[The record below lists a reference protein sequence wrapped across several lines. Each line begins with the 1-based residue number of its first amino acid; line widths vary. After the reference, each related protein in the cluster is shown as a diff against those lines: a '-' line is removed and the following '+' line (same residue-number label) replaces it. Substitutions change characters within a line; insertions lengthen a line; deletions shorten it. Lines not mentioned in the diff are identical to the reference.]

1 MHILGYRVPALLPP
15 GMLVALLLALV
26 VFLVVRHRSSPARGL
41 LAAVLTA
48 WTGMVLLATLAPQR
62 LGAIQI
68 ERHGQRVCAVLPHL
82 SPWGA
87 LHDDQR
93 LLNVLLFIPLG
104 ALVFVFHRHAAVR
117 VAAMVV
123 VLPIVIETVQYA
135 FRSLNR
141 ACDGTD
147 VIDNWMG
154 LTIGLAIGLVYA
166 VPLWAARKLHRQS
179 RARVNAA

>member
-15 GMLVALLLALV
+15 GMLVVLLLAGV
-26 VFLVVRHRSSPARGL
+26 VFLVVRHRASRARGL
-41 LAAVLTA
+41 LSAVLTV

-87 LHDDQR
+87 LQDDQR

-104 ALVFVFHRHAAVR
+104 ALVFVFHRRAAAR
-117 VAAMVV
+117 VAVMAAM
-123 VLPIVIETVQYA
+123 LPFLIEAVQYSV
-135 FRSLNR
+135 RSLNR

-147 VIDNWMG
+147 VVDNWMG
-154 LTIGLAIGLVYA
+154 LTIGLAIGLVFA
-166 VPLWAARKLHRQS
+166 VPLWAARKILRQS
-179 RARVNAA
+179 RARAKAA

>member
-26 VFLVVRHRSSPARGL
+26 VYLVVRRRGHSSRAWL
-41 LAAVLTA
+41 SALLTA

-68 ERHGQRVCAVLPHL
+68 ARHGRRYCAVLPHL

-87 LHDDQR
+87 LQDDQR

-123 VLPIVIETVQYA
+123 VLPIVIETVQYVVV
-135 FRSLNR
+135 SLHR

-147 VIDNWMG
+147 VVDNWM
-154 LTIGLAIGLVYA
+154 GLAIGLVIGLAVA
-166 VPLWAARKLHRQS
+166 VPVWAVRKLRRQL

>member
-1 MHILGYRVPALLPP
+1 VHILGYRVPALLPP
-15 GMLVALLLALV
+15 GMVVVLLLAGV
-26 VFLVVRHRSSPARGL
+26 VFLVVRWRASTARAL
-41 LAAVLTA
+41 LAALLTS
-48 WTGMVLLATLAPQR
+48 WTGLVLLATLSPMR

-82 SPWGA
+82 SPAGA

-104 ALVFVFHRHAAVR
+104 ALVYVFHRRAARR
-117 VAAMVV
+117 VALMVAL
-123 VLPIVIETVQYA
+123 LPVFIEVVQYT

-147 VIDNWMG
+147 VADNWMG
-154 LTIGLAIGLVYA
+154 LAIGLAIGLA
-166 VPLWAARKLHRQS
+166 VALPVWAVRRLRRQV
-179 RARVNAA
+179 RARAKAA

>member
-26 VFLVVRHRSSPARGL
+26 VYLVLRRRGHSSRAL
-41 LAAVLTA
+41 LSAVLTA
-48 WTGMVLLATLAPQR
+48 WTGMVLLATLGPQR
-62 LGAIQI
+62 LGPIQI
-68 ERHGQRVCAVLPHL
+68 ERHGRRVCAVLPHL

-104 ALVFVFHRHAAVR
+104 ALVFVFHRRAAAR
-117 VAAMVV
+117 VAVMVAL
-123 VLPIVIETVQYA
+123 LPIVIESVQYV

-147 VIDNWMG
+147 VVDNWMG
-154 LTIGLAIGLVYA
+154 LVIGLAIGLVVA
-166 VPLWAARKLHRQS
+166 VPVWAGRKVRRQA

>member
-15 GMLVALLLALV
+15 GMLVALLLAFV
-26 VFLVVRHRSSPARGL
+26 VFLVVRHRASPARGL
-41 LAAVLTA
+41 LSAVLTL

-104 ALVFVFHRHAAVR
+104 ALVFVFHRHAAAR
-117 VAAMVV
+117 VAVMVAL
-123 VLPIVIETVQYA
+123 LPIFIEVVQYT

-147 VIDNWMG
+147 VVDNWMG
-154 LTIGLAIGLVYA
+154 LVIGLAIGLAFA
-166 VPLWAARKLHRQS
+166 VPVWAVRKIRRQL